1 MDRPLDSQY
10 RRTRLIRRIAL
21 TAAVLIV
28 LAILFIWGPGWISP
42 TISRGRIRTAR
53 VDVGPID
60 AVITASGTVMPE
72 VEEAISSPLDTRVV
86 RILARAGA
94 VLSPGQPLVELDS
107 TETRLALERSTRN
120 LALKQNEQAKTKLEL
135 ERRLNDLDAQASIKR
150 LQLQSYQSQLTRNQ
164 QLFKEGL
171 LSVEQLTQ
179 SELAERQAGIE
190 LKKIESE
197 RQNAGQS
204 NAALV
209 EGLAL
214 EMATLTN
221 ERQEAMRQLDMAAPK
236 SGRKGVLTWALT
248 VEGATIRKGDVIA
261 RIADLDSFRVDAT
274 ISDVHA
280 TRLAAGLPVQVKVGD
295 DTLVGTISTV
305 LPTIQNGII
314 TMQVALA
321 DKSSRLLRSNMRVDV
336 LVITG
341 RKPKV
346 LRIKRGPFAD
356 GDGARQ
362 VFVVRGD
369 RAVRM
374 PVELGLAS
382 HDDFEIVRG
391 LVEGD
396 EVIISDM
403 RDYAHLKK
411 IRIR

>member
-1 MDRPLDSQY
+1 MDRPLDSRF
-10 RRTRLIRRIAL
+10 RRTRLIRRVAL
-21 TAAVLIV
+21 AAAVLVVLVIV
-28 LAILFIWGPGWISP
+28 FVWGPGWISP
-42 TISRGRIRTAR
+42 TLSRSRIRTAR

-107 TETRLALERSTRN
+107 TEARLALERSTRN

-150 LQLQSYQSQLTRNQ
+150 LQLQSYQSQLTRNR

-179 SELAERQAGIE
+179 SELAEQQAGIE

-221 ERQEAMRQLDMAAPK
+221 ERQEARRQLDLAAPK
-236 SGRKGVLTWALT
+236 SNRKGVLTWALT

-295 DTLVGTISTV
+295 DTIAGTISTV

-314 TMQVALA
+314 SMQVALA

-346 LRIKRGPFAD
+346 LRIRKGPFAD

-362 VFVVRGD
+362 AFVVRGD
-369 RAVRM
+369 RVVRT
-374 PVELGLAS
+374 PIELGLAS
-382 HDDFEIVRG
+382 YDHFEIVRG
-391 LVEGD
+391 LVEGE
-396 EVIISDM
+396 EVVISDM
-403 RDYAHLKK
+403 RDYAHLKD

>member
-1 MDRPLDSQY
+1 MDRPLDSQF

-28 LAILFIWGPGWISP
+28 LAIPFIWGPRWISP

-53 VDVGPID
+53 VNVGPID
-60 AVITASGTVMPE
+60 AVLTASGTVMPE
-72 VEEAISSPLDTRVV
+72 VEEAISSSLDTRVV

-107 TETRLALERSTRN
+107 TEARLALERSTRN

-135 ERRLNDLDAQASIKR
+135 ERRLNDLDSQASIKR

-171 LSVEQLTQ
+171 LSTEQLTQ

-190 LKKIESE
+190 LKKIENE

-204 NAALV
+204 NAVLV

-214 EMATLTN
+214 EMAMLTN

-236 SGRKGVLTWALT
+236 SNRKGVLTWALP
-248 VEGATIRKGDVIA
+248 VEGATIRKGEAIA

-295 DTLVGTISTV
+295 DTLAGTISTV

-321 DKSSRLLRSNMRVDV
+321 AKSSRLLRSNMRVDV

-341 RKPKV
+341 RKPNV
-346 LRIKRGPFAD
+346 LRIKKGPFAD

-362 VFVVRGD
+362 AFVVRGD
-369 RAVRM
+369 RAVRT
-374 PVELGLAS
+374 PIELGLAS
-382 HDDFEIVRG
+382 ADDFEIVRG

-396 EVIISDM
+396 EVVISDM
-403 RDYAHLKK
+403 RDYAHLKE